1 VTDATTGQLIVLG
14 DPAAA
19 ACEGD
24 FCVIPDHHEQAVVNR
39 RLDDDAVCRVQP
51 ASATVMS
58 ATVTP

>member
-1 VTDATTGQLIVLG
+1 MTDAAATPLTIPLTRVG

-39 RLDDDAVCRVQP
+39 RLDEDLV
-51 ASATVMS
+51 
-58 ATVTP
+58 